1 MWPHLERC
9 VQFSALQY
17 RKDIKLLERIQRR
30 ATKMV
35 NVVEGKRCEEQLKSL
50 ALFSLEK
57 RLKRGSWQL
66 TSSSQEEKK
75 GRC

>member
-1 MWPHLERC
+1 
-9 VQFSALQY
+9 
-17 RKDIKLLERIQRR
+17 
-30 ATKMV
+30 MV